1 MKAPSTIILNGMV
14 VDLAKEA
21 LISPGGGRVALRPQ
35 AFATLRFLV
44 ENGDRLVTKDE
55 LVQAV
60 WNGLTVTDDSLVQ
73 CIHEIRRAIGD
84 EQHLLL
90 QTVSKRG
97 YRIVL
102 PGADGMTAK
111 AASLAVLPFRS
122 LGRGQQY
129 FADGLADDLIT
140 SLARIPGLFVIARN
154 SSFSY
159 RNKAIDSR
167 RIAAELGVS
176 YLIDGSVRR
185 FGERIRINC
194 QLVDGG
200 TASHV
205 WTGSFEGVVRD
216 VFDLQYQL
224 VCQIAGI
231 VEPTIRAAE
240 IEKAYEKRTENL
252 TAYDF
257 FLRALPH
264 AHANSPADT
273 EIALRFLHNALQ
285 LDAGFMVSHAYAA
298 WCFEQRYFRYGFDP
312 EDRDRALRHAD
323 IALGVNCRDP
333 RALSIAAFVRAI
345 LTRNYS
351 AAIPV
356 LDRALAMNTNSAL
369 AYGFSALVSAHE
381 ESHERTKDHA
391 HRALRLSPVD
401 DPLSYH
407 PYCALALTHFAAGEF
422 QQSIAYGRLT
432 IQANPGFSPPYV
444 YLVVALIRQGYIEEA
459 RAVATRL
466 LEVAPTFSVRN
477 IEKMRAYR
485 PATWA
490 LITASLR
497 QLGSLPE

>member
-1 MKAPSTIILNGMV
+1 MKAPSTIILNGMI
-14 VDLAKEA
+14 VDLANET
-21 LISPGGGRVALRPQ
+21 LISASSERISLRPQ
-35 AFATLRFLV
+35 TFSTLRFLL

-55 LVQAV
+55 LVHAV
-60 WNGLTVTDDSLVQ
+60 WNGLAVTDDSLVQ
-73 CIHEIRRAIGD
+73 CVHEIRRAIGD

-97 YRIVL
+97 YRMIL
-102 PGADGMTAK
+102 PRADGMTAK
-111 AASLAVLPFRS
+111 AASLAVLPFVS

-159 RNKAIDSR
+159 RNKTIDSR
-167 RIAAELGVS
+167 RIAAELGVN

-185 FGERIRINC
+185 FGDRIRINC
-194 QLVDGG
+194 QLVDGA

-205 WTGSFEGVVRD
+205 WTGSFEGVLKD
-216 VFDLQYQL
+216 VFELQYQL
-224 VCQIAGI
+224 VSQIAGI

-240 IEKAYEKRTENL
+240 IDKAYEKRTENL
-252 TAYDF
+252 SAYDF

-264 AHANSPADT
+264 AHANSPADV
-273 EIALRFLHNALQ
+273 EIALGFLNSALQ
-285 LDAGFMVSHAYAA
+285 LDAGFMASHAYAA

-312 EDRDRALRHAD
+312 QDRDRALMHAD
-323 IALGVNCRDP
+323 TALGVNCRDP

-345 LTRNYS
+345 LTRNYA

-356 LDRALAMNTNSAL
+356 LDRALAMNSNSAL
-369 AYGFSALVSAHE
+369 AYGFSALVSAHD
-381 ESHERTKDHA
+381 ESHERAIDHA

-407 PYCALALTHFAAGEF
+407 PYCALALTHLFAEKF

-432 IQANPGFSPPYV
+432 VQANPGFSPPYV
-444 YLVVALIRQGYIEEA
+444 YLVVALIRQGKIEEA
-459 RAVATRL
+459 RSVATRL
-466 LEVAPTFSVRN
+466 LEVAPNFSVRN
-477 IEKMRAYR
+477 IEKMKAYR
-485 PATWA
+485 PDSWAFIAT
-490 LITASLR
+490 SLR